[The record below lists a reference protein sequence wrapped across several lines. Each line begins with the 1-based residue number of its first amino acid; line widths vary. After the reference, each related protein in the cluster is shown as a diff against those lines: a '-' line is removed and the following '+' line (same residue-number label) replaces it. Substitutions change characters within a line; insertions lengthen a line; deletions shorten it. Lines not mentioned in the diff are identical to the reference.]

1 MTSRYGI
8 TIPFDGVSLTE
19 HREWF
24 RRLVDL
30 GYTDVWSAEVDGTDG
45 FTPLTLAAAWE
56 PTLNLGIAVT
66 PVYTRGPGLLAM
78 SIASMAEAAPGRFTM
93 GLGASSMPVVQRWN
107 GIHYDKPFARTRDTL
122 NFVNRALAGEKI
134 DEVFETFEVH
144 GFKLSRPVAEK
155 PKILLGALRPGML
168 RLAGREGDG
177 AILNWLSAD
186 NVPQCVAEVGEGK
199 TISARLFVI
208 PTEDA
213 DTARFIARRMISSY
227 LTVQTYAEFHKWL
240 GNGDKLQPMWDAW
253 AEGDRK
259 KANEVIPDSVC
270 DELII
275 HGSYDQCREHI
286 QRYVDSGIQIPN
298 LAVIPFGVDLGDA
311 IAGLAPRN

>member
-8 TIPFDGVSLTE
+8 TIPFDGVSLLD

-24 RRLVDL
+24 RKLVDL
-30 GYTDVWSAEVDGTDG
+30 GYTDVWSSEVDGTDG

-78 SIASMAEAAPGRFTM
+78 SIASLAEAAPGRFTM

-107 GIHYDKPFARTRDTL
+107 GIAYDKPFARTRDTL
-122 NFVNRALAGEKI
+122 RFVNRALAGEKI
-134 DEVFETFEVH
+134 DEEFETFAIH
-144 GFKLSRPVAEK
+144 GFKLSRPVTTK
-155 PKILLGALRPGML
+155 PEILLGALRPGML

-177 AILNWLSAD
+177 AILNWLGAQH
-186 NVPQCVAEVGEGK
+186 VAQCAAEVGAGK

-208 PTEDA
+208 PTDDA

-227 LTVQTYAEFHKWL
+227 LTVQTYAEFHRWL
-240 GNGDKLQPMWDAW
+240 GNEERLTPMWNAW

-259 KANEVIPDSVC
+259 KADEVIPDDIC

-275 HGSYDQCREHI
+275 HGSYDACRDHI
-286 QRYVDSGIQIPN
+286 ARYVDAGVAVPN
-298 LAVIPFGVDLGDA
+298 LAIIPFGVELADA
-311 IAGLAPRN
+311 IVGLAPRT